1 MGARHKFNYGVLYA
15 KMRNPT
21 GGLARDMMRRG
32 LKVETAAK
40 RNLAGANGAPRR
52 INNGLLRDTT
62 QARSSTWMG
71 LPAARIGTPMKYARL
86 VHDGTGL
93 FGPKKRKITPK
104 TKKALRFKP
113 KGSARFIVVRSVKG
127 MVANPFL
134 KDALA
139 AAKD

>member
-1 MGARHKFNYGVLYA
+1 MAYHRINHGAIHAMF
-15 KMRNPT
+15 RNPI
-21 GGLARDMMRRG
+21 GGLARDMARRG

-52 INNGLLRDTT
+52 INNAILRDTT
-62 QARSSTWMG
+62 KARPVTWRG
-71 LPAARIGTPMKYARL
+71 LPASRIGTPVRYARF

-93 FGPKKRKITPK
+93 FGPKKRRITPR

-113 KGSARFIVVRSVKG
+113 KGSARFVVRRSVAG

-134 KDALA
+134 KDALPA
-139 AAKD
+139 ARD

>member
-1 MGARHKFNYGVLYA
+1 MARHRFSYA
-15 KMRNPT
+15 AMYAQLRSPL

-40 RNLAGANGAPRR
+40 RNLAGGNGKPRR
-52 INNGLLRDTT
+52 INNGILRDTT
-62 QARSSTWMG
+62 QARPSTWKG
-71 LPAARIGTPMKYARL
+71 LPAVRIGTPVRYAKL

-113 KGSARFIVVRSVKG
+113 KGSPRFILRRSVQG

-134 KDALA
+134 KDALSA
-139 AAKD
+139 AAD